1 MLVTRREGG
10 LTCVTQYDHGAA
22 AGELAAR
29 WGNERFA
36 PVAPRFAEALVI
48 AAAHHDDG
56 WRELDDLPLWNEEE
70 GRPAHFVEVPRERT
84 IPAYG
89 RGVDSV
95 YERDAL
101 AGALV
106 GAHWTGLFSARW
118 GLQSAGGPASNPLAQ
133 QVVAEQERR
142 RQDVL
147 REVWGF
153 EGLRSEFEAT
163 AWHAYEVL
171 QALDLISLALSLVD
185 PGEASVAEAEPVP
198 LTATL
203 APVEQPRAARVLSS
217 VPTAPLGPHLDLVF
231 AVTAPGTA
239 AIGPWPF
246 AAERIELRLPSR
258 RLTGERLDEA
268 QGREAFRRSPRQD
281 LEWAL
286 IQGHG

>member
-22 AGELAAR
+22 AGKLAAR

-36 PVAPRFAEALVI
+36 PVAPRFAEALAI

-56 WRELDDLPLWNEEE
+56 WRELDDLPLWNQEE

-95 YERDAL
+95 YECDAL

-106 GAHWTGLFSARW
+106 GAHWTGLFAARW

-147 REVWGF
+147 REAWGF
-153 EGLRSEFEAT
+153 EGPRSEFEAA

-185 PGEASVAEAEPVP
+185 PAAASAAEAEPVP

-217 VPTAPLGPHLDLVF
+217 VPTAQLGAHLDLVF
-231 AVTAPGTA
+231 AVTAPGDA
-239 AIGPWPF
+239 SIDPWPF
-246 AAERIELRLPSR
+246 ADDRIELQLPSR
-258 RLTGERLDEA
+258 RLSGNRFGEGEGGELY
-268 QGREAFRRSPRQD
+268 RQAAVEPIRWT
-281 LEWAL
+281 LAA
-286 IQGHG
+286 GG